1 MLIFLLLS
9 RTTIVWHYAAL
20 LCERSR
26 LRDGDFLPCIIITL
40 RVSRSRIG
48 MIGHALHRQA

>member
-9 RTTIVWHYAAL
+9 RTIVWHYAAL